1 MDIKNQNIL
10 ITGGASG
17 IGKLMALE
25 MAKKGAKNIVIWD
38 VNEENLN
45 LLKKEWEKDPK
56 LNSTKL
62 IIQQCD
68 LTKKENIYELAQ
80 KIIHD
85 LGSIDILVNNAGIV
99 SGKSFLE
106 ITDEQIIRTFQVNVL
121 AHFWTVRA
129 FLPKMIEHKK
139 GFIVNIVSAAGM
151 IGVYKQSD
159 YGSSK
164 FAAYGFDE
172 SLRME
177 IRRNKWPVKNL
188 VVCPYYINTGM
199 FDGVKT
205 RWPWILP
212 ILDQHK
218 VVKKI
223 IKAIEKDKK
232 RLYMPWIV
240 YLLPILR
247 LFPVGFFDFFIDLL
261 GVNHT
266 MDEFKG
272 RSTTQQNKQNNKAEV
287 LNQKVA
293 V

>member
-129 FLPKMIEHKK
+129 FLPKMIENKK

>member
-1 MDIKNQNIL
+1 MNIENQNVL

-17 IGKLMALE
+17 IGKLLAFE
-25 MAKKGAKNIVIWD
+25 MAKKKASIVVVWD
-38 VNEENLN
+38 VNEI
-45 LLKKEWEKDPK
+45 LLKKLEEEWKQHN
-56 LNSTKL
+56 LQTKL
-62 IIQQCD
+62 ITMFCD
-68 LTKKENIYELAQ
+68 LTNKDQIYKLAKSLLE
-80 KIIHD
+80 KIKH
-85 LGSIDILVNNAGIV
+85 IDILVNNAGIV
-99 SGKSFLE
+99 SGKSLLE
-106 ITDEQIIRTFQVNVL
+106 ISDEAIDKTFQVNVL

-129 FLPKMIEHKK
+129 FLPEMIKNQK
-139 GFIVNIVSAAGM
+139 GYIVNIVSAAGL
-151 IGVYKQSD
+151 IGVYKQTD

-164 FAAYGFDE
+164 FAAFGFDE

-177 IRRNKWPVKNL
+177 IARNKWKVQNL

-205 RWPWILP
+205 RFPWILP

-223 IKAIEKDKK
+223 TKAIEKNKR

-247 LFPVGFFDFFIDLL
+247 LFPVWFFDFFINLL

-272 RSTTQQNKQNNKAEV
+272 RTQENVKEKAIS
-287 LNQKVA
+287 
-293 V
+293 

>member
-1 MDIKNQNIL
+1 MGDYMNISNQNIL
-10 ITGGASG
+10 ITGGANG
-17 IGKLMALE
+17 IGKLMAIE
-25 MAKKGAKNIVIWD
+25 MAKKGARNIVIWD
-38 VNEENLN
+38 VNSDSLNKMKEE
-45 LLKKEWEKDPK
+45 WSKDPI
-56 LNSTKL
+56 LNKTNL
-62 IIQQCD
+62 ITQYCD
-68 LTKKENIYELAQ
+68 LTNKEQIYQLSKEVLN
-80 KIIHD
+80 K
-85 LGSIDILVNNAGIV
+85 LKNIDILVNNAGIV

-106 ITDEQIIRTFQVNVL
+106 ITDEQIIKTFQVNVL

-129 FLPKMIEHKK
+129 FLPKMIENKN
-139 GFIVNIVSAAGM
+139 GFICNIVSAAGM

-177 IRRNKWPVKNL
+177 IQRNKWPVKNL
-188 VVCPYYINTGM
+188 IVCPYYINTGM

-212 ILDQHK
+212 ILDPNK

-223 IKAIEKDKK
+223 IRAIEKDKK

-247 LFPVGFFDFFIDLL
+247 LFPVWFFDFFINLL
-261 GVNHT
+261 GINHT

-272 RSTTQQNKQNNKAEV
+272 RSDKSSTSFKAKKE
-287 LNQKVA
+287 KVA

>member
-129 FLPKMIEHKK
+129 FLPKMIENKK

-272 RSTTQQNKQNNKAEV
+272 RSTTQQNKKAEV